1 MPAPLTLPCAKR
13 VCVSRSLWPLLSV
26 GLFAINPLPLV
37 LAEASRTE
45 DSTLTLGTVTVQGA
59 TGSNGPLSTSSVLSS
74 VDVLGADIL
83 EKMPVNYSWEL
94 FSRAPGVMLTEFN
107 QGTTSGKISF
117 RGFNGEGEVNAVKLL
132 IDGIPSNSNDGNMPF
147 MDMIFPLEL
156 DSIEVV
162 RGTSD
167 ARYGLNNIAGNVNML
182 TRTGGDYT
190 KARIRYGSY
199 NTQETQ
205 LAKGIESSNWTQ
217 NYFFAYQKSDGYRD
231 HAQADK
237 FSMAGKWFY
246 TPDDNRYRIG
256 LIARHYET
264 EAQEPGYLSEEDAHQ
279 HPTMT
284 NSYNATDKGTRRMNQ
299 LSVHFDT
306 ELSDTL
312 AWAAKTYVNT
322 FDDRRWTQYWRTSAQ
337 QERDAY
343 ETQYG
348 ALTSLTWRPEVSW
361 LYDFALEGGADMQ
374 QQHNKS
380 ERYRTKD
387 RVRQAQTRDQQFDFD
402 TYGAY
407 VQAEIKP
414 FESLKIIPAYRVDK
428 IQGDFTNE
436 MTGLDYDIND
446 YGLIKQPKL
455 SVVYSPW
462 DVASVYANWGRTFQ
476 VGTGAAAYKIPP
488 RDTDLAPSINE
499 GWETGIKFT
508 PADWIDGRVAYW
520 QQKAS
525 GEVSRR
531 LNDPSGESDNV
542 GQTRRWGYDA
552 QVNLHPNER
561 TDLWMAY
568 AWQYSKIL
576 QPSSTLPNSKGQE
589 IDHIPHHLYNAGV
602 SYKATPAL
610 QLTAWMNGQTN
621 YYLER
626 ENTRGTYG
634 GYVLMNLGASY
645 RVTESVSVDL
655 QLKNL
660 TNRYYEYVWY
670 DPDGAQASLHSPG
683 DGRALYTGVSVDF

>member
-205 LAKGIESSNWTQ
+205 LAKGIETSNWTQ

-299 LSVHFDT
+299 VSVHFDT

-436 MTGLDYDIND
+436 MTGLDYAIND

>member
-436 MTGLDYDIND
+436 MTGLDYAIND

>member
-1 MPAPLTLPCAKR
+1 MPAPFMLSHATR
-13 VCVSRSLWPLLSV
+13 VPVSRSIWPLLSA
-26 GLFAINPLPLV
+26 GLFAINPLCS
-37 LAEASRTE
+37 AMADISKTE
-45 DSTLTLGTVTVQGA
+45 DSTLTLGTVTVQGSTA
-59 TGSNGPLSTSSVLSS
+59 SSGPLSTSSVLSS
-74 VDVLGADIL
+74 VDILGSDIL

-94 FSRAPGVMLTEFN
+94 FSRAPGVILTEFN

-147 MDMIFPLEL
+147 MDMIFPMEL

-190 KARIRYGSY
+190 KARIRYASY
-199 NTQETQ
+199 NTQQTQ

-237 FSMAGKWFY
+237 FSMSGKWFY
-246 TPDDNRYRIG
+246 TPDDDSYRIG

-284 NSYNATDKGTRRMNQ
+284 NNYNATDKGTRRMNQ
-299 LSVHFDT
+299 ISVHFDT
-306 ELSDTL
+306 ELAETL
-312 AWAAKTYVNT
+312 AWSAKTYINT
-322 FDDRRWTQYWRTSAQ
+322 FDDRRWTQYWRTSSQ

-361 LYDFALEGGADMQ
+361 LYDFALEGGADTQ
-374 QQHNKS
+374 QQRNKS

-387 RVRQAQTRDQQFDFD
+387 RARLAQTRDQQFDFD

-407 VQAEIKP
+407 IQAEIKP
-414 FESLKIIPAYRVDK
+414 FESLKIVPAYRVDK
-428 IQGDFTNE
+428 IQGNFTNE
-436 MTGLDYDIND
+436 MTGMDYDIND

-462 DVASVYANWGRTFQ
+462 DVASLYANWGRTFQ

-520 QQKAS
+520 QQEAS

-552 QVNLHPNER
+552 QMNLHPNER
-561 TDLWMAY
+561 TDIWMAY
-568 AWQYSKIL
+568 SWQYSKIL

-610 QLTAWMNGQTN
+610 QLSAWMNGQTN

-626 ENTRGTYG
+626 ENTQGTYG
-634 GYVLMNLGASY
+634 GYVLMNLGATYQVS
-645 RVTESVSVDL
+645 ESVSVDL

-660 TNRYYEYVWY
+660 TDRYYEYVWY
-670 DPDGAQASLHSPG
+670 DPDGAQAALHSPG
-683 DGRALYTGVSVDF
+683 DGRALYSGVTLDF

>member
-1 MPAPLTLPCAKR
+1 MPAPCSLPR
-13 VCVSRSLWPLLSV
+13 VKQRVVSRSFLALLSAS
-26 GLFAINPLPLV
+26 LSAFDPLSIAV
-37 LAEASRTE
+37 AATSSSE
-45 DSTLTLGTVTVQGA
+45 DSTLTLGTVTVSGA
-59 TGSNGPLSTSSVLSS
+59 AAGPLATSSVVSS
-74 VDVLGADIL
+74 VDILGGDIL

-132 IDGIPSNSNDGNMPF
+132 IDGIPSNSNDGNMPY

-182 TRTGGDYT
+182 TRTSGDYT
-190 KARIRYGSY
+190 KARVRYGSF

-217 NYFFAYQKSDGYRD
+217 NYFIAYQKADGYRD
-231 HAQADK
+231 HAEAGRY
-237 FSMAGKWFY
+237 SMSGKWFY
-246 TPDDNRYRIG
+246 TPDDDSYRIG

-264 EAQEPGYLSEEDAHQ
+264 EAQEPGYLTEDDARH

-299 LSVHFDT
+299 VSLHFDT
-306 ELSDTL
+306 ELTDSL
-312 AWAAKTYVNT
+312 AWSAKTYVNT
-322 FDDRRWTQYWRTSAQ
+322 YDDRRWTQYWRTSSQ
-337 QERDAY
+337 QERDTY

-348 ALTSLTWRPEVSW
+348 ALTSLTWRPEVNG
-361 LYDFALEGGADMQ
+361 LYDFALEGGADVQ
-374 QQHNKS
+374 QQQNKS
-380 ERYRTKD
+380 ERYITKS
-387 RVRQAQTRDQQFDFD
+387 RVRQSQTRDQAFDFD

-414 FESLKIIPAYRVDK
+414 FESLKIVPAYRVDK

-436 MTGLDYDIND
+436 MTGTDYDIND

-455 SVVYSPW
+455 SIVYSPW
-462 DVASVYANWGRTFQ
+462 AVTSVYANWGRTFQ

-488 RDTDLAPSINE
+488 RTTDLEPSINE
-499 GWETGIKFT
+499 GWETGVKFT
-508 PADWIDGRVAYW
+508 PSDWVDGRIAYW
-520 QQKAS
+520 QQEAT

-542 GQTRRWGYDA
+542 GETRRWGYDL
-552 QVNLHPNER
+552 QVNMHPNER
-561 TDLWMAY
+561 IDFWMAY
-568 AWQYSKIL
+568 VWQYSKIL
-576 QPSSTLPNSKGQE
+576 QPSATLPDSKGQE
-589 IDHIPHHLYNAGV
+589 IDHVPHHLYNAGV
-602 SYKATPAL
+602 SYQATPAL

-626 ENTRGTYG
+626 QNTQGTYG
-634 GYVLMNLGASY
+634 GYVLMNLGAVY
-645 RVTESVSVDL
+645 KVTESVSVDV

-670 DPDGAQASLHSPG
+670 DPDGANASLHSPG
-683 DGRALYTGVSVDF
+683 DGRALYTGITFDL

>member
-1 MPAPLTLPCAKR
+1 MPAPLPLRHAKR
-13 VCVSRSLWPLLSV
+13 LPVPRPLWPMMSA
-26 GLFAINPLPLV
+26 GLFAISPLCSA
-37 LAEASRTE
+37 LADVTKVE
-45 DSTLTLGTVTVQGA
+45 DSTLTLGTVNVQA
-59 TGSNGPLSTSSVLSS
+59 APSGPLSTSTVLSS
-74 VDVLGADIL
+74 VDILGADIL

-107 QGTTSGKISF
+107 QGTTSGKISL

-132 IDGIPSNSNDGNMPF
+132 IDGIPSNSNDGNMPY
-147 MDMIFPLEL
+147 MDMIFPMEL

-182 TRTGGDYT
+182 SRTGGDYT
-190 KARIRYGSY
+190 KARLRYGSF
-199 NTQETQ
+199 NTQEAQ

-217 NYFFAYQKSDGYRD
+217 NYFFAYQKSEGYRD
-231 HAQADK
+231 HAEADK
-237 FSMAGKWFY
+237 FSMSGKWFY
-246 TPDDNRYRIG
+246 TPDDASYRIG

-264 EAQEPGYLSEEDAHQ
+264 EALEPGYLAEDDARH
-279 HPTMT
+279 HPEMT
-284 NSYNATDKGTRRMNQ
+284 NRFNATDKGTRRMNQ
-299 LSVHFDT
+299 VSLHFDT
-306 ELSDTL
+306 DLADTL
-312 AWAAKTYVNT
+312 AWSAKTYVNT
-322 FDDRRWTQYWRTSAQ
+322 FDDRRWTQYWQTSSQ
-337 QERDAY
+337 QERDTY

-348 ALTSLTWRPEVSW
+348 ALTSLTWRPDVSG
-361 LYDFALEGGADMQ
+361 LYDFALEGGADVQ
-374 QQHNKS
+374 QQQNKS

-387 RVRQAQTRDQQFDFD
+387 RARLATTRNQQFDFD

-407 VQAEIKP
+407 IQAEIKP
-414 FESLKIIPAYRVDK
+414 FESLKIVPAYRVDK

-436 MTGLDYDIND
+436 MTGADYDIND
-446 YGLIKQPKL
+446 YGLIKQPKI

-462 DVASVYANWGRTFQ
+462 EVASVYANWGRTFQ

-508 PADWIDGRVAYW
+508 PADWVDGRVAYW
-520 QQKAS
+520 QQEAS

-542 GQTRRWGYDA
+542 GETRRWGYDL
-552 QVNLHPNER
+552 QMNLHPDDR
-561 TDLWMAY
+561 TEIWMAY
-568 AWQYSKIL
+568 SWQYSKIL
-576 QPSSTLPNSKGQE
+576 RPSATLPNSKGQE
-589 IDHIPHHLYNAGV
+589 IDHIPHHLYNAGI
-602 SYKATPAL
+602 SYDVTPAL
-610 QLTAWMNGQTN
+610 QLTAWMNGQTH

-626 ENTRGTYG
+626 ENTKGTYG
-634 GYVLMNLGASY
+634 GYVLVNLGATY
-645 RVTESVSVDL
+645 KVTQSVSVDL

-660 TNRYYEYVWY
+660 TDRYYEYVWY

-683 DGRALYTGVSVDF
+683 DGRALYTGVTVDF

>member
-1 MPAPLTLPCAKR
+1 MD
-13 VCVSRSLWPLLSV
+13 
-26 GLFAINPLPLV
+26 I
-37 LAEASRTE
+37 
-45 DSTLTLGTVTVQGA
+45 LGG
-59 TGSNGPLSTSSVLSS
+59 
-74 VDVLGADIL
+74 DIL

-94 FSRAPGVMLTEFN
+94 FRRAPGVMLTEFN

-132 IDGIPSNSNDGNMPF
+132 IDGIPSNSNDGNMPY
-147 MDMIFPLEL
+147 MDMIFPMEL

-182 TRTGGDYT
+182 TRTGGDYN
-190 KARIRYGSY
+190 KARFRYGSF

-231 HAQADK
+231 HAEADK
-237 FSMAGKWFY
+237 FSISGKWFF
-246 TPDDNRYRIG
+246 TPDDDSYRIG

-264 EAQEPGYLSEEDAHQ
+264 EAQEPGYLTEDDARH
-279 HPTMT
+279 HPEMT
-284 NSYNATDKGTRRMNQ
+284 NSFNATDKGTRRMNQ
-299 LSVHFDT
+299 VSLHFDT
-306 ELSDTL
+306 DLTDTL
-312 AWAAKTYVNT
+312 AWSAKTYVNT
-322 FDDRRWTQYWRTSAQ
+322 LDDRRWTQYWRTSSQ
-337 QERDAY
+337 QERDTY

-361 LYDFALEGGADMQ
+361 LYDFALEGGTDVQ
-374 QQHNKS
+374 QQQNQS
-380 ERYRTKD
+380 ERYRTRD
-387 RVRQAQTRDQQFDFD
+387 RARLATTRDQQFDFD

-414 FESLKIIPAYRVDK
+414 FESLKIVPAYRVDK

-436 MTGLDYDIND
+436 MTGTDYDINN
-446 YGLIKQPKL
+446 YGLIKQPKI

-462 DVASVYANWGRTFQ
+462 DVASFYGNWGRTFQ

-508 PADWIDGRVAYW
+508 PADWVDGRVAYW
-520 QQKAS
+520 QQEAS

-542 GQTRRWGYDA
+542 GETRRWGYDV
-552 QVNLHPNER
+552 QMNLHRDER
-561 TDLWMAY
+561 TEVWLAY
-568 AWQYSKIL
+568 SWQYSKIL
-576 QPSSTLPNSKGQE
+576 QPSATLPGSKGRE
-589 IDHIPHHLYNAGV
+589 IDHIPHHLYSAGLR
-602 SYKATPAL
+602 YDATPAL

-626 ENTRGTYG
+626 ENTKGTYG
-634 GYVLMNLGASY
+634 GYVLMNLGATY
-645 RVTESVSVDL
+645 KVTQSVSVDL

-670 DPDGAQASLHSPG
+670 DPDGAQGSLHSPG
-683 DGRALYTGVSVDF
+683 DGRALYSGVTVDF

>member
-205 LAKGIESSNWTQ
+205 LAKGIETSNWTQ

-374 QQHNKS
+374 QQQNKS

-436 MTGLDYDIND
+436 MTGLDYAIND

-561 TDLWMAY
+561 TDIWMAY

-645 RVTESVSVDL
+645 RVTESISVDL

>member
-1 MPAPLTLPCAKR
+1 MPAPFTL
-13 VCVSRSLWPLLSV
+13 SRAQRIAVPSSLWPLLSV
-26 GLFAINPLPLV
+26 FALTPL
-37 LAEASRTE
+37 AHATE
-45 DSTLTLGTVTVQGA
+45 SSALTLGTVSVQGSTNA
-59 TGSNGPLSTSSVLSS
+59 SGPLNTASVLSS
-74 VDVLGADIL
+74 VDILGADIL

-147 MDMIFPLEL
+147 MDMIFPMEL

-199 NTQETQ
+199 NTRETQ
-205 LAKGIESSNWTQ
+205 LAKGIEGSNWTQ
-217 NYFFAYQKSDGYRD
+217 NYFFAYQKADGYRD

-237 FSMAGKWFY
+237 FSMSGKWFY
-246 TPDDNRYRIG
+246 TPDDSSYRVG

-264 EAQEPGYLSEEDAHQ
+264 EAQEPGYLSEDDARH

-284 NSYNATDKGTRRMNQ
+284 NRYNATDKGTRRMNQ

-306 ELSDTL
+306 ELAETL
-312 AWAAKTYVNT
+312 AWAAKTYLNT
-322 FDDRRWTQYWRTSAQ
+322 FDDRRWTQYWRTSSQ

-348 ALTSLTWRPEVSW
+348 ALTSLTWRPEVSG
-361 LYDFALEGGADMQ
+361 LYAFALEGGADVQ
-374 QQHNKS
+374 QQQNTS
-380 ERYRTKD
+380 ERYRTQN
-387 RVRQAQTRDQQFDFD
+387 RTRLAQTRDQQFDFD

-407 VQAEIKP
+407 IQSEIKP

-428 IQGDFTNE
+428 IHGDFTNQ
-436 MTGLDYDIND
+436 MTGMDYAIND

-520 QQKAS
+520 QQEAS

-531 LNDPSGESDNV
+531 LNDPNGESDNV
-542 GQTRRWGYDA
+542 GETRRWGYDA
-552 QVNLHPNER
+552 QLNLHPNDR
-561 TDLWMAY
+561 TDIWMAY

-576 QPSSTLPNSKGQE
+576 QPSATLPNSKGQE
-589 IDHIPHHLYNAGV
+589 IDHIPHHLYNAGIN
-602 SYKATPAL
+602 YKATPAL
-610 QLTAWMNGQTN
+610 QLTAWMNGQTH

-626 ENTRGTYG
+626 ENTKGTYG
-634 GYVLMNLGASY
+634 GYVLMNLGATY
-645 RVTESVSVDL
+645 QVTESVSVDL

-670 DPDGAQASLHSPG
+670 DPDGAKASLHSPG
-683 DGRALYTGVSVDF
+683 DGRALYTGVTLDF

>member
-1 MPAPLTLPCAKR
+1 MPARMTLPRAKR
-13 VCVSRSLWPLLSV
+13 VSVSRPLWPLLSI
-26 GLFAINPLPLV
+26 GLFALNPLSSA
-37 LAEASRTE
+37 LAETGKTE

-59 TGSNGPLSTSSVLSS
+59 SASSGPLSTSSVLSS
-74 VDVLGADIL
+74 VDILGADIL

-94 FSRAPGVMLTEFN
+94 FSRAPGVILTEFN

-147 MDMIFPLEL
+147 MDMIFPMEL

-190 KARIRYGSY
+190 KARVRYGSY

-205 LAKGIESSNWTQ
+205 LAKGIEGSNWTQ

-231 HAQADK
+231 HAEADR
-237 FSMAGKWFY
+237 FSMSGKWFY
-246 TPDDNRYRIG
+246 TPDDNSYRIG

-299 LSVHFDT
+299 VSLHFDT
-306 ELSDTL
+306 DLAETL
-312 AWAAKTYVNT
+312 AWSAKTYVNT

-348 ALTSLTWRPEVSW
+348 ALTSLTWRPQVSW

-374 QQHNKS
+374 QQQNKS

-387 RVRQAQTRDQQFDFD
+387 RLRLAQTRDQRFDFD

-414 FESLKIIPAYRVDK
+414 FESLKIVPAYRVDK

-436 MTGLDYDIND
+436 MTGMDYDIND

-462 DVASVYANWGRTFQ
+462 DVASIYANWGRTFQ

-488 RDTDLAPSINE
+488 RIPPGAVDQRRLGNRGQVHPGGLDRRPHRLLAARSQRRSQSPPQRPERRVGQRRRNPALGLRRASQSAPGRTHRNLDGLLLAVLENPPAQRDLAQQQRPGNRPH
-499 GWETGIKFT
+499 
-508 PADWIDGRVAYW
+508 PASPVQRRRQLQGHAGAAVDGVDERPDELLPGTREH
-520 QQKAS
+520 Q
-525 GEVSRR
+525 GHLRR
-531 LNDPSGESDNV
+531 LRLDEP
-542 GQTRRWGYDA
+542 RR
-552 QVNLHPNER
+552 
-561 TDLWMAY
+561 DL
-568 AWQYSKIL
+568 
-576 QPSSTLPNSKGQE
+576 
-589 IDHIPHHLYNAGV
+589 
-602 SYKATPAL
+602 
-610 QLTAWMNGQTN
+610 
-621 YYLER
+621 
-626 ENTRGTYG
+626 
-634 GYVLMNLGASY
+634 
-645 RVTESVSVDL
+645 
-655 QLKNL
+655 
-660 TNRYYEYVWY
+660 
-670 DPDGAQASLHSPG
+670 PG
-683 DGRALYTGVSVDF
+683 DRIGQCRPAVEKPHQPLLRIRLV

>member
-1 MPAPLTLPCAKR
+1 MPAPFSLRPAKR
-13 VCVSRSLWPLLSV
+13 LSMSRPLWPVFSIGVFALS
-26 GLFAINPLPLV
+26 PLSLA
-37 LAEASRTE
+37 LAEVSKLE
-45 DSTLTLGTVTVQGA
+45 NSTLTLGAVSIQGSA
-59 TGSNGPLSTSSVLSS
+59 SGPLSISSVLSS
-74 VDVLGADIL
+74 VDILGADIL
-83 EKMPVNYSWEL
+83 ERMPVNYSWEL

-107 QGTTSGKISF
+107 QGTTSGKVSF

-147 MDMIFPLEL
+147 MDMIFPMEL

-190 KARIRYGSY
+190 KARLRYGSF
-199 NTQETQ
+199 NTQEAQ
-205 LAKGIESSNWTQ
+205 LVNGIEGSNWTQ
-217 NYFFAYQKSDGYRD
+217 NYFFAYQKADGYRD
-231 HAQADK
+231 HAEADK
-237 FSMAGKWFY
+237 FSLSGKWFY
-246 TPDDNRYRIG
+246 TPDDDSYRIG

-264 EAQEPGYLSEEDAHQ
+264 EAQEPGYLTEDDARH
-279 HPTMT
+279 HPSMT
-284 NSYNATDKGTRRMNQ
+284 NSFNATDNGTRRMNQ
-299 LSVHFDT
+299 VSLHFDT
-306 ELSDTL
+306 DLAENL
-312 AWAAKTYVNT
+312 AWSAKTYLNT
-322 FDDRRWTQYWRTSAQ
+322 FDDRRWTQYWRASSQ

-361 LYDFALEGGADMQ
+361 FYDFALEGGADLQKQ
-374 QQHNKS
+374 QNKS
-380 ERYRTKD
+380 ERYRTRD
-387 RVRQAQTRDQQFDFD
+387 RARLATTRDQRFDFD
-402 TYGAY
+402 TFGAY
-407 VQAEIKP
+407 VQAEIRP
-414 FESLKIIPAYRVDK
+414 FESLKIVPAYRVDK

-488 RDTDLAPSINE
+488 RDTDLDPSINE

-508 PADWIDGRVAYW
+508 PADWVDGRLAYW
-520 QQKAS
+520 QQEAT

-542 GQTRRWGYDA
+542 GETRRWGYDL
-552 QVNLHPNER
+552 QMNLYPNER
-561 TDLWMAY
+561 TSIWMAY
-568 AWQYSKIL
+568 SWQYSKIL
-576 QPSSTLPNSKGQE
+576 QPSATLPDSKGQE
-589 IDHIPHHLYNAGV
+589 IDHIPHHLYNAGI
-602 SYKATPAL
+602 SYDATPAL

-626 ENTRGTYG
+626 ENTKGTYG
-634 GYVLMNLGASY
+634 GYVLMNLGAIY
-645 RVTESVSVDL
+645 RVTQSVSVDL

-670 DPDGAQASLHSPG
+670 DADGAQASLHSPG
-683 DGRALYTGVSVDF
+683 DGRSLYTGVTMDF

>member
-1 MPAPLTLPCAKR
+1 M
-13 VCVSRSLWPLLSV
+13 S
-26 GLFAINPLPLV
+26 
-37 LAEASRTE
+37 
-45 DSTLTLGTVTVQGA
+45 
-59 TGSNGPLSTSSVLSS
+59 
-74 VDVLGADIL
+74 
-83 EKMPVNYSWEL
+83 
-94 FSRAPGVMLTEFN
+94 
-107 QGTTSGKISF
+107 
-117 RGFNGEGEVNAVKLL
+117 
-132 IDGIPSNSNDGNMPF
+132 
-147 MDMIFPLEL
+147 
-156 DSIEVV
+156 
-162 RGTSD
+162 
-167 ARYGLNNIAGNVNML
+167 
-182 TRTGGDYT
+182 
-190 KARIRYGSY
+190 
-199 NTQETQ
+199 
-205 LAKGIESSNWTQ
+205 
-217 NYFFAYQKSDGYRD
+217 
-231 HAQADK
+231 
-237 FSMAGKWFY
+237 GKWFY
-246 TPDDNRYRIG
+246 TPDDNSYRIG

-299 LSVHFDT
+299 VSLHFDT
-306 ELSDTL
+306 DLAETL
-312 AWAAKTYVNT
+312 AWSAKTYVNT

-348 ALTSLTWRPEVSW
+348 ALTSLTWRPQVSW

-374 QQHNKS
+374 QQQNKS

-387 RVRQAQTRDQQFDFD
+387 RLRLAQTRDQRFDFD

-414 FESLKIIPAYRVDK
+414 FESLKIVPAYRVDK

-436 MTGLDYDIND
+436 MTGMDYDIND

-488 RDTDLAPSINE
+488 RDTNLAPSIND
-499 GWETGIKFT
+499 GWETGVKFT
-508 PADWIDGRVAYW
+508 PADWIDGRIAYW
-520 QQKAS
+520 QQEAS

-542 GQTRRWGYDA
+542 GETRRWGYDA
-552 QVNLHPNER
+552 QVNLHPDER
-561 TDLWMAY
+561 TEIWMAY
-568 AWQYSKIL
+568 SWQYSKIL
-576 QPSSTLPNSKGQE
+576 QPSATLPNSKGQE

-602 SYKATPAL
+602 SYKATRAL

-626 ENTRGTYG
+626 ENTKGTYG
-634 GYVLMNLGASY
+634 GYVLMNLGATY
-645 RVTESVSVDL
+645 QVTESVSVDL

-683 DGRALYTGVSVDF
+683 DGRALYSGVTVDF

>member
-1 MPAPLTLPCAKR
+1 MPAPCSLPR
-13 VCVSRSLWPLLSV
+13 VKQRVVSRSFLALLSAS
-26 GLFAINPLPLV
+26 LSAFDPLSIAV
-37 LAEASRTE
+37 AATSSSE
-45 DSTLTLGTVTVQGA
+45 DSTLTLGTVTVSGA
-59 TGSNGPLSTSSVLSS
+59 AAGPLATSSVVSS
-74 VDVLGADIL
+74 VDILGGDIL

-132 IDGIPSNSNDGNMPF
+132 IDGIPSNSNDGNMPY

-182 TRTGGDYT
+182 TRTSGDYT
-190 KARIRYGSY
+190 KARVRYGSF

-217 NYFFAYQKSDGYRD
+217 NYFIAYQKADGYRD
-231 HAQADK
+231 HAEADRY
-237 FSMAGKWFY
+237 SMSGKWFY
-246 TPDDNRYRIG
+246 TPDDDSYRIG

-264 EAQEPGYLSEEDAHQ
+264 EAQEPGYLTEDDARH

-299 LSVHFDT
+299 VSLHFDT
-306 ELSDTL
+306 ELTDSL
-312 AWAAKTYVNT
+312 AWSAKTYVNT
-322 FDDRRWTQYWRTSAQ
+322 YDDRRWTQYWRTSSQ
-337 QERDAY
+337 QERDTY

-348 ALTSLTWRPEVSW
+348 ALTSLTWRPEVNG
-361 LYDFALEGGADMQ
+361 LYDFALEGGADVQ
-374 QQHNKS
+374 QQQNKS
-380 ERYRTKD
+380 ERYKTKS
-387 RVRQAQTRDQQFDFD
+387 RVRQSQTRDQAFDFD

-414 FESLKIIPAYRVDK
+414 FESLKIVPAYRVDK

-436 MTGLDYDIND
+436 MTGTDYDIND

-455 SVVYSPW
+455 SIVYSPW
-462 DVASVYANWGRTFQ
+462 AVASVYANWGRTFQ

-488 RDTDLAPSINE
+488 RTTDLEPSINE
-499 GWETGIKFT
+499 GWETGVKFT
-508 PADWIDGRVAYW
+508 PSDWVDGRIAYW
-520 QQKAS
+520 QQEAT

-542 GQTRRWGYDA
+542 GETRRWGYDL
-552 QVNLHPNER
+552 QVNMYPNER
-561 TDLWMAY
+561 IDFWMAY

-576 QPSSTLPNSKGQE
+576 QPSATLPDSKGQE
-589 IDHIPHHLYNAGV
+589 IDHVPHHLYNAGV
-602 SYKATPAL
+602 SYQATPAL

-626 ENTRGTYG
+626 QNTQGTYG
-634 GYVLMNLGASY
+634 GYVLMNLGAVY
-645 RVTESVSVDL
+645 KVTESVSVDV

-670 DPDGAQASLHSPG
+670 DPDGADASLHSPG
-683 DGRALYTGVSVDF
+683 DGRALYTGITFDL

>member
-37 LAEASRTE
+37 LAETSKTE

-59 TGSNGPLSTSSVLSS
+59 TGSNGPLSTNSVLSS

-147 MDMIFPLEL
+147 MDMIFPMEL

-217 NYFFAYQKSDGYRD
+217 NYFFAYQKADGYRD

-237 FSMAGKWFY
+237 FSMSGKWFY

-264 EAQEPGYLSEEDAHQ
+264 EAQEPGYLSEEDAHR

-299 LSVHFDT
+299 VSVHFDT
-306 ELSDTL
+306 ELADTL
-312 AWAAKTYVNT
+312 AWSAKTYVNT

-374 QQHNKS
+374 QQQNKS

-436 MTGLDYDIND
+436 MTGMDYDIND

-476 VGTGAAAYKIPP
+476 VGTGAAAYKVPP

-561 TDLWMAY
+561 TDIWMAY

-602 SYKATPAL
+602 SYKATHAL

-626 ENTRGTYG
+626 ENTQGTYG

-645 RVTESVSVDL
+645 QVTESVSVDL

-683 DGRALYTGVSVDF
+683 DGRALYTGVTVDF

>member
-1 MPAPLTLPCAKR
+1 MPAPSTLPRAKR
-13 VCVSRSLWPLLSV
+13 VAVPCSLWPMLSV
-26 GLFAINPLPLV
+26 GL
-37 LAEASRTE
+37 LAFTSLAAADESSA
-45 DSTLTLGTVTVQGA
+45 LTLGAVAIQGTSA
-59 TGSNGPLSTSSVLSS
+59 DSGPLGTHGVLGS
-74 VDVLGADIL
+74 VDILGADIV

-147 MDMIFPLEL
+147 MDMVFPLEL

-190 KARIRYGSY
+190 RARIRYGGDD
-199 NTQETQ
+199 TRETQ
-205 LAKGIESSNWTQ
+205 FAKGIEGSNWTQ
-217 NYFFAYQKSDGYRD
+217 NYFFAYQKADGYRD

-237 FSMAGKWFY
+237 VSMSGKWFY

-264 EAQEPGYLSEEDAHQ
+264 QAQEPGYLSADDAHQ
-279 HPTMT
+279 HPRMS
-284 NSYNATDKGTRRMNQ
+284 NVYNASDTGTRRMNQ
-299 LSVHFDT
+299 LSLHLDT
-306 ELSDTL
+306 ELAETL
-312 AWAAKTYVNT
+312 SWSAKTYLNT

-348 ALTSLTWRPEVSW
+348 ALTSLTWRPVVSG
-361 LYDFALEGGADMQ
+361 LYRFALEGGADIQRQ
-374 QQHNKS
+374 QNTS
-380 ERYRTKD
+380 ERYRTLN
-387 RVRQAQTRDQQFDFD
+387 RARLAQTRDQQFDFD
-402 TYGAY
+402 TLGAY
-407 VQAEIKP
+407 VQAEIQP
-414 FESLKIIPAYRVDK
+414 FESLKIIPAYRVDR
-428 IQGDFTNE
+428 IQGDFTNQ
-436 MTGLDYDIND
+436 MTGTDYAIND

-455 SVVYSPW
+455 SVTYSPW

-508 PADWIDGRVAYW
+508 PADWVDGRIAYW
-520 QQKAS
+520 QQQAS

-552 QVNLHPNER
+552 QLNLRPNER
-561 TDLWMAY
+561 TEIWLAY

-576 QPSSTLPNSKGQE
+576 QPSATLPGSKGRE
-589 IDHIPHHLYNAGV
+589 IDHIPHHLYNAGIR
-602 SYKATPAL
+602 YQATPAL
-610 QLTAWMNGQTN
+610 QLSAWMNGQTH

-626 ENTRGTYG
+626 ENTQGTYG
-634 GYVLMNLGASY
+634 GYVLMNLGAVY

-655 QLKNL
+655 QVKNL
-660 TNRYYEYVWY
+660 TNRYYEYAWY
-670 DPDGAQASLHSPG
+670 DPDGARASLHSPG
-683 DGRALYTGVSVDF
+683 DGRTVMSGVTLDF

>member
-299 LSVHFDT
+299 PSVHFDT

-374 QQHNKS
+374 QQQNKS

>member
-1 MPAPLTLPCAKR
+1 MPTSLTLRHAKR
-13 VCVSRSLWPLLSV
+13 LSVSRSIWPLMSV
-26 GLFAINPLPLV
+26 GLFAMNPLCSA
-37 LAEASRTE
+37 LADAGKVQ
-45 DSTLTLGTVTVQGA
+45 DSTLTLGAVNVQGTA
-59 TGSNGPLSTSSVLSS
+59 SGPLSTSSVLSS
-74 VDVLGADIL
+74 VDILGGDIL

-107 QGTTSGKISF
+107 QGTTSGKISV

-147 MDMIFPLEL
+147 MDMIFPMEL
-156 DSIEVV
+156 NSIEVV

-190 KARIRYGSY
+190 KVRIRYGSF
-199 NTQETQ
+199 NTPETQ
-205 LAKGIESSNWTQ
+205 LAKGIESSNWTE

-231 HAQADK
+231 HSQADR
-237 FSMAGKWFY
+237 FSMSGKWFY
-246 TPDDNRYRIG
+246 IPDDDSYRIG
-256 LIARHYET
+256 LIARHYEA
-264 EAQEPGYLSEEDAHQ
+264 EAQEPGYLTENDARL

-284 NSYNATDKGTRRMNQ
+284 NSFNATDKGTRRMNQ
-299 LSVHFDT
+299 VSLHFDT
-306 ELSDTL
+306 DLAENL
-312 AWAAKTYVNT
+312 AWSAKTYVNT
-322 FDDRRWTQYWRTSAQ
+322 FDDRRWTQYWRTSSQ

-361 LYDFALEGGADMQ
+361 LYDFALEGGADVQ
-374 QQHNKS
+374 QQQNKS
-380 ERYRTKD
+380 ERYRTKY
-387 RVRQAQTRDQQFDFD
+387 RARLATTRDQQFDFD
-402 TYGAY
+402 TYGTY
-407 VQAEIKP
+407 IQAEIKP
-414 FESLKIIPAYRVDK
+414 FESLKIVPAYRVDK

-462 DVASVYANWGRTFQ
+462 DVASFYANWGCTFQ

-488 RDTDLAPSINE
+488 RDNDLAASINE
-499 GWETGIKFT
+499 GRETGIKFT

-520 QQKAS
+520 QQEAS

-542 GQTRRWGYDA
+542 GETRRWGYDL
-552 QVNLHPNER
+552 QMNLHPNER
-561 TDLWMAY
+561 TEIWMAY
-568 AWQYSKIL
+568 SWQYSKIL
-576 QPSSTLPNSKGQE
+576 QPRATLPNRKGQE
-589 IDHIPHHLYNAGV
+589 IDHIPHHLYNAGI
-602 SYKATPAL
+602 SYEATPAL

-626 ENTRGTYG
+626 ENTKGTYG
-634 GYVLMNLGASY
+634 GYVLMNLGATY
-645 RVTESVSVDL
+645 KVTESVSVDL

-683 DGRALYTGVSVDF
+683 DGRALDAGLTLDF

>member
-1 MPAPLTLPCAKR
+1 MPAPFTLPRAKR
-13 VCVSRSLWPLLSV
+13 VAVPCSLWPMLSV
-26 GLFAINPLPLV
+26 SL
-37 LAEASRTE
+37 LAFSSLASADE
-45 DSTLTLGTVTVQGA
+45 SAALTLGAVAIQG
-59 TGSNGPLSTSSVLSS
+59 TSGESGPLGTRGVPGS
-74 VDVLGADIL
+74 VDILGADVV

-190 KARIRYGSY
+190 RARIRYGSDD
-199 NTQETQ
+199 TRETQ
-205 LAKGIESSNWTQ
+205 FAKGIESSNWTQ
-217 NYFFAYQKSDGYRD
+217 NYFFAYQKADGYRD
-231 HAQADK
+231 HAEADK
-237 FSMAGKWFY
+237 VSLSGKWFY

-264 EAQEPGYLSEEDAHQ
+264 EAEEPGYLSADDAHQ
-279 HPTMT
+279 HPRMS
-284 NSYNATDKGTRRMNQ
+284 NVYNASDKGTRRMNQ
-299 LSVHFDT
+299 LSLHLDT
-306 ELSDTL
+306 ELAETL
-312 AWAAKTYVNT
+312 SWSAKTYLNT

-348 ALTSLTWRPEVSW
+348 ALTSLTWRPVVSG
-361 LYDFALEGGADMQ
+361 LYHFALEGGTDIQRQ
-374 QQHNKS
+374 QNTS
-380 ERYRTKD
+380 ERYRTLD
-387 RVRQAQTRDQQFDFD
+387 RARQAQTRDQQFDFN
-402 TYGAY
+402 TVGAY
-407 VQAEIKP
+407 VQAEIQP
-414 FESLKIIPAYRVDK
+414 FESLKIIPAYRVDR
-428 IQGDFTNE
+428 IQGDFTNA
-436 MTGLDYDIND
+436 MTGTDYAIND

-462 DVASVYANWGRTFQ
+462 NVASVYANWGRTFQ

-499 GWETGIKFT
+499 GWETGITFT
-508 PADWIDGRVAYW
+508 PADWVDGRIAYW
-520 QQKAS
+520 QQEAS

-552 QVNLHPNER
+552 QLNLHPNAR
-561 TDLWMAY
+561 TEIWLAY

-576 QPSSTLPNSKGQE
+576 QPSATLPGSKGRE
-589 IDHIPHHLYNAGV
+589 IDHIPHHLYNAGIR
-602 SYKATPAL
+602 YQATPAL
-610 QLTAWMNGQTN
+610 QLSAWMNGQTH

-626 ENTRGTYG
+626 ENTQGTYG
-634 GYVLMNLGASY
+634 GYVLMNLGAVY

-660 TNRYYEYVWY
+660 TNRYYEYAWY
-670 DPDGAQASLHSPG
+670 DPDGARASLHSPG
-683 DGRALYTGVSVDF
+683 DGRTLMSGVTLDF

>member
-1 MPAPLTLPCAKR
+1 MPAPFMLLRAKR
-13 VCVSRSLWPLLSV
+13 RALPRPSWPLLCI
-26 GLFAINPLPLV
+26 GLFAFNPL
-37 LAEASRTE
+37 ADASET
-45 DSTLTLGTVTVQGA
+45 SALTLGTVTVQGDSVA
-59 TGSNGPLSTSSVLSS
+59 SGPLSTSSVLSS
-74 VDVLGADIL
+74 VDILGADIL

-94 FSRAPGVMLTEFN
+94 FSRAPGVILTEFN

-167 ARYGLNNIAGNVNML
+167 ARYGLNNIAGNVNMF

-190 KARIRYGSY
+190 KARLRYGSY
-199 NTQETQ
+199 HTQETQ
-205 LAKGIESSNWTQ
+205 LAKGIEGSNWTQ
-217 NYFFAYQKSDGYRD
+217 NYFFAYQKADGFRD

-237 FSMAGKWFY
+237 FSLSGKWFY
-246 TPDDNRYRIG
+246 TPDDNRYRLG

-264 EAQEPGYLSEEDAHQ
+264 EAQEPGYLSEQDAHH
-279 HPTMT
+279 HPSMT
-284 NSYNATDKGTRRMNQ
+284 NPYNASDKGTRRMNQ
-299 LSVHFDT
+299 LSVHLDT
-306 ELSDTL
+306 ELSETL
-312 AWAAKTYVNT
+312 AWSAKTYLNT
-322 FDDRRWTQYWRTSAQ
+322 FDDRRWTQYWRTSPQ

-348 ALTSLTWRPEVSW
+348 ALTSLTWRPDVSW
-361 LYDFALEGGADMQ
+361 LYDFALEGGSDFQ
-374 QQHNKS
+374 QQRNTS
-380 ERYRTKD
+380 ERYRTRD
-387 RVRQAQTRDQQFDFD
+387 RARLAQTRDQQFDFD

-407 VQAEIKP
+407 LQAEIKP

-428 IQGDFTNE
+428 IRGSFSNE
-436 MTGLDYDIND
+436 MTGLDYAIND

-462 DVASVYANWGRTFQ
+462 SVASLYANWGRTFQ

-488 RDTDLAPSINE
+488 RDSDLAPSIND

-508 PADWIDGRVAYW
+508 PTAWMDGRIAYW
-520 QQKAS
+520 QQEAS

-542 GQTRRWGYDA
+542 GETRRWGYDA
-552 QVNLHPNER
+552 QLNLHPNDR
-561 TDLWMAY
+561 TEMWLAY

-576 QPSSTLPNSKGQE
+576 KPSATSPNSKGRE
-589 IDHIPHHLYNAGV
+589 IDHVPHHLYNAGV
-602 SYKATPAL
+602 SYQATPAL
-610 QLTAWMNGQTN
+610 QLSAWMNGQTH

-626 ENTRGTYG
+626 ENTQGTYG
-634 GYVLMNLGASY
+634 GYVLMNLGATY
-645 RVTESVSVDL
+645 RVSESVSVDL

-660 TNRYYEYVWY
+660 TNRYYEYAWY
-670 DPDGAQASLHSPG
+670 DPDGARAALHSPG
-683 DGRALYTGVSVDF
+683 DGRAVYSGVTLDF

>member
-1 MPAPLTLPCAKR
+1 VFSIGVFALSPP
-13 VCVSRSLWPLLSV
+13 SL
-26 GLFAINPLPLV
+26 A
-37 LAEASRTE
+37 LAEVSKLE
-45 DSTLTLGTVTVQGA
+45 NSTLTLGAVSIQGSA
-59 TGSNGPLSTSSVLSS
+59 SGPLNTSSVLSS
-74 VDVLGADIL
+74 VDILGGDIL
-83 EKMPVNYSWEL
+83 ETMPVNYSWEL

-147 MDMIFPLEL
+147 MDMIFPMEL

-190 KARIRYGSY
+190 KARIRYGSF

-205 LAKGIESSNWTQ
+205 LAKGIENSNWTQ

-231 HAQADK
+231 HSQADR
-237 FSMAGKWFY
+237 FSMSGKWFF
-246 TPDDNRYRIG
+246 TPDDDSYRIG
-256 LIARHYET
+256 LIARHYEA
-264 EAQEPGYLSEEDAHQ
+264 EAQEPGYLTEDDARH

-284 NSYNATDKGTRRMNQ
+284 NSFNATDKGTRRMNQ
-299 LSVHFDT
+299 VSLHFDT
-306 ELSDTL
+306 DVAENL
-312 AWAAKTYVNT
+312 AWSAKTYVNT
-322 FDDRRWTQYWRTSAQ
+322 FDDRRWTQYWRTSSQ

-361 LYDFALEGGADMQ
+361 LYDFALEGGADVQ
-374 QQHNKS
+374 QQQNKS
-380 ERYRTKD
+380 ERYRTRD
-387 RVRQAQTRDQQFDFD
+387 RARLANTRDQRFDFD
-402 TYGAY
+402 TYGSY

-414 FESLKIIPAYRVDK
+414 FESLKIVPAYRVDK

-462 DVASVYANWGRTFQ
+462 DVASFYANWGRTFQ

-508 PADWIDGRVAYW
+508 PADWVDGRVAYW
-520 QQKAS
+520 QQEAS

-542 GQTRRWGYDA
+542 GETRRWGYDL
-552 QVNLHPNER
+552 QMNVHPNER
-561 TDLWMAY
+561 TDIWMAY
-568 AWQYSKIL
+568 SWQYSKIL

-589 IDHIPHHLYNAGV
+589 IDHIPHHLYNAGI
-602 SYKATPAL
+602 SYEATPAL

-621 YYLER
+621 YNLER
-626 ENTRGTYG
+626 ENTKGTYG
-634 GYVLMNLGASY
+634 GYVLMNLGATY
-645 RVTESVSVDL
+645 KVTESVGVDL

-683 DGRALYTGVSVDF
+683 DGRALYTGVTLDF

>member
-374 QQHNKS
+374 QQQNKS

-387 RVRQAQTRDQQFDFD
+387 RVR
-402 TYGAY
+402 
-407 VQAEIKP
+407 
-414 FESLKIIPAYRVDK
+414 
-428 IQGDFTNE
+428 
-436 MTGLDYDIND
+436 
-446 YGLIKQPKL
+446 
-455 SVVYSPW
+455 
-462 DVASVYANWGRTFQ
+462 
-476 VGTGAAAYKIPP
+476 
-488 RDTDLAPSINE
+488 
-499 GWETGIKFT
+499 
-508 PADWIDGRVAYW
+508 
-520 QQKAS
+520 
-525 GEVSRR
+525 
-531 LNDPSGESDNV
+531 
-542 GQTRRWGYDA
+542 
-552 QVNLHPNER
+552 
-561 TDLWMAY
+561 
-568 AWQYSKIL
+568 
-576 QPSSTLPNSKGQE
+576 
-589 IDHIPHHLYNAGV
+589 
-602 SYKATPAL
+602 
-610 QLTAWMNGQTN
+610 
-621 YYLER
+621 
-626 ENTRGTYG
+626 
-634 GYVLMNLGASY
+634 
-645 RVTESVSVDL
+645 
-655 QLKNL
+655 
-660 TNRYYEYVWY
+660 
-670 DPDGAQASLHSPG
+670 
-683 DGRALYTGVSVDF
+683 

>member
-1 MPAPLTLPCAKR
+1 MPAPCSLPR
-13 VCVSRSLWPLLSV
+13 VKQRVVSHSFLALLSAS
-26 GLFAINPLPLV
+26 LSAFDPLSIAV
-37 LAEASRTE
+37 AATSSSE
-45 DSTLTLGTVTVQGA
+45 DSTLTLGTVTVSGA
-59 TGSNGPLSTSSVLSS
+59 AAGPLATSSVVSS
-74 VDVLGADIL
+74 VDILGGDIL

-132 IDGIPSNSNDGNMPF
+132 IDGIPSNSNDGNMPY

-182 TRTGGDYT
+182 TRTSGDYT
-190 KARIRYGSY
+190 KARVRYGSF

-217 NYFFAYQKSDGYRD
+217 NYFIAYQKADGYRD
-231 HAQADK
+231 HAEADRY
-237 FSMAGKWFY
+237 SMSGKWFY
-246 TPDDNRYRIG
+246 TPDDDSYRIG

-264 EAQEPGYLSEEDAHQ
+264 EAQEPGYLTEDDARH

-299 LSVHFDT
+299 VSLHFDT
-306 ELSDTL
+306 ELTDSL
-312 AWAAKTYVNT
+312 AWSAKTYVNT
-322 FDDRRWTQYWRTSAQ
+322 YDDRRWTQYWRTSSQ
-337 QERDAY
+337 QERDTY

-348 ALTSLTWRPEVSW
+348 ALTSLTWRPEVNG
-361 LYDFALEGGADMQ
+361 LYDFALEGGADVQ
-374 QQHNKS
+374 QQQNKS
-380 ERYRTKD
+380 ERYKTKS
-387 RVRQAQTRDQQFDFD
+387 RVRQSQTRDQAFDFD

-414 FESLKIIPAYRVDK
+414 FESLKIVPAYRVDK

-436 MTGLDYDIND
+436 MTGTDYDIND

-455 SVVYSPW
+455 SIVYSPW
-462 DVASVYANWGRTFQ
+462 AVASVYANWGRTFQ

-488 RDTDLAPSINE
+488 RTTDLEPSINE
-499 GWETGIKFT
+499 GWETGVKFT
-508 PADWIDGRVAYW
+508 PSDWVDGRIAYW
-520 QQKAS
+520 QQEAT

-542 GQTRRWGYDA
+542 GETRRWGYDL
-552 QVNLHPNER
+552 QVNMHPNER
-561 TDLWMAY
+561 IDFWMAY

-576 QPSSTLPNSKGQE
+576 QPSATLPDSKGQE
-589 IDHIPHHLYNAGV
+589 IDHVPHHLYNAGV
-602 SYKATPAL
+602 SYQATPAL

-626 ENTRGTYG
+626 QNTQGTYG
-634 GYVLMNLGASY
+634 GYVLMNLGAVY
-645 RVTESVSVDL
+645 KVAESVSVDV

-670 DPDGAQASLHSPG
+670 DPDGADASLHSPG
-683 DGRALYTGVSVDF
+683 DGRALYTGITFDL